1 MAFNRTDLADLAAF
15 LAIARHRNFRQAGLA
30 LGVSASALSHALKGL
45 EERMGVRLVNR
56 TNRSVTLSAAGEDL
70 QAALEEPFAAV
81 LGAEDVL
88 NRYRD
93 VPRGRI
99 RINVP
104 DVAAQWLLAPVLPE
118 FNRRWPDIELD
129 ISVDNRLLDVFDDGF
144 DAGIRFG
151 GTVPDDMIAQRLS
164 ADVEWVVAASPSY
177 LAEHGVPE
185 HPHDLARHRCLQVRL
200 GDDRI
205 YRWEFERGGEV
216 ITLAVPG
223 SITHNSGGLAISL
236 ALGGA
241 GLVYTAKAS
250 VADDLAAGRLQS
262 VLEDWIAS
270 GPALHLYYP
279 GRRHLPLGL
288 RLLVDLIREKRPLGF

>member
-81 LGAEDVL
+81 LAAEDVL

-104 DVAAQWLLAPVLPE
+104 DVAAQLLLAPVLPE

-144 DAGIRFG
+144 DAGIRVG

-177 LAEHGVPE
+177 LAEHGVPQ
-185 HPHDLARHRCLQVRL
+185 HPHDLAGHRCLQVRL

-250 VADDLAAGRLQS
+250 VADDLAAGRLRS
-262 VLEDWIAS
+262 VMEEWIVS

>member
-81 LGAEDVL
+81 LAAEDVL

-104 DVAAQWLLAPVLPE
+104 DVAAQLLLAPVLPE

-177 LAEHGVPE
+177 LAEHGVPQ
-185 HPHDLARHRCLQVRL
+185 HPHDLAGHRCLQVRL

-250 VADDLAAGRLQS
+250 VADDLAAGRLRS
-262 VLEDWIAS
+262 VMEEWIVS